1 MKKSVIFTISII
13 YALSIFIVTLFGMK
27 MKVDQFVI
35 YMDKLEI
42 TSYDKISVKGV
53 KQKTVYLGEHDE
65 YVAFQLEYEYT
76 PDNATYPDKIEFL
89 LKDEVKIRD
98 GEEITIA
105 TITSF
110 GKVVFTA
117 IGTVTVK
124 VYAGDGSVLEDVIQ
138 ISCRNAPTTQQS

>member
-1 MKKSVIFTISII
+1 MRKSVIFTISII
-13 YALSIFIVTLFGMK
+13 YALSIFVVTLFGMK

-42 TSYDKISVKGV
+42 TSYDKISVKGI
-53 KQKTVYLGEHDE
+53 KQKTVYLGENDE

-89 LKDEVKIRD
+89 LKDEVKTRN

-138 ISCRNAPTTQQS
+138 ISCRNTPTTQQS